1 MPRSGRTTSHIFT
14 YARAYS
20 YTEEDIFIYAGPYT
34 ITYTQSHSHT
44 QEHTHIY
51 KKCIRFTRKI
61 SHSHPRKHIHL
72 RLPKV
77 PEPPTSFQSI
87 ESSRICLYHH
97 LEDCGT
103 SWTVQKLLE
112 QQLLQ
117 TLMQSSP
124 LVSSLNCFLLHHLHH
139 WVPFGQCW

>member
-1 MPRSGRTTSHIFT
+1 VEKSENMPRSGRTTSHIFT

-61 SHSHPRKHIHL
+61 SHSHME
-72 RLPKV
+72 KV
-77 PEPPTSFQSI
+77 PENIFTYVFRKSQNHP
-87 ESSRICLYHH
+87 
-97 LEDCGT
+97 
-103 SWTVQKLLE
+103 LLFRA
-112 QQLLQ
+112 L
-117 TLMQSSP
+117 SHP
-124 LVSSLNCFLLHHLHH
+124 VF
-139 WVPFGQCW
+139 VFIII